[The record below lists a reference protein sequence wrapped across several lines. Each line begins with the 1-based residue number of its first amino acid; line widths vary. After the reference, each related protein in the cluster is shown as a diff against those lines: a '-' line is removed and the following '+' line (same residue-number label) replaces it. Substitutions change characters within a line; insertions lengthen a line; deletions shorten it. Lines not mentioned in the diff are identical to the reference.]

1 MAARTIFAIFI
12 ALVVIATTRAAELRV
27 GAATEVITPALGT
40 PMDGYFSPRR
50 SQGVDDDLHA
60 RALVIEQNGVKVALV
75 VCDLVN
81 MPKGTSDVARDLIGK
96 SPAGI
101 PADHVMLSATHTH
114 TGPVVLRGSVRDP
127 SEGDAATKV
136 KSYTESLPELICKAV
151 VKANEKLVPARASF
165 AMGHEAHV
173 SFNRRYMMKDGHV
186 GWNPGKLNPKIERPA
201 GPIDPDV
208 PVVYFETADDK
219 ATPIATYTG
228 FACHMDTI
236 GSERISADFA
246 APLCNVLAKFKGP
259 DMVTVFGTGAAG
271 DINHIDVSTSRPQEG
286 LAEARRIG
294 TILGGEI
301 IKTYARLEPL
311 ADGPLRVKSTKL
323 QLDLPEIKPGDVEW
337 ARDVILKPSKARM
350 AIDRVKAFKI
360 LDTAARKGK
369 PLDVE
374 VQVVTLG
381 NDLAWVS
388 MPGELFC
395 QLGLDIK
402 KSSPF
407 KNTVIVELANGA
419 VGYLPT
425 IQAFA
430 EGNYEPTNA
439 RTAPGSGERLV
450 KAALDLLFELHGK
463 HPTTRPST
471 AAAH

>member
-1 MAARTIFAIFI
+1 MKLITCVVAAAALLFA
-12 ALVVIATTRAAELRV
+12 LSSSAAELRV

-40 PMDGYFSPRR
+40 PMDGYFSPRM

-60 RALVIEQNGVKVALV
+60 KALVIEKGGVKVALV

-81 MPKGTSDVARDLIGK
+81 MPRSVSDVARDLIGK

-114 TGPVVLRGSVRDP
+114 TGPVVLRGSARDP
-127 SEGDAATKV
+127 SEGEAFTKT
-136 KSYTESLPELICKAV
+136 KAYTESLPELICKAV
-151 VKANEKLVPARASF
+151 VKANEKLAPAKASF

-173 SFNRRYMMKDGHV
+173 SFNRRYMMKDGRV
-186 GWNPGKLNPKIERPA
+186 GWNPGKLNPKIDRPA

-219 ATPIATYTG
+219 AAPIATYTG
-228 FACHMDTI
+228 FACHMDTV

-246 APLCNVLAKFKGP
+246 APLCATLAKFKGA
-259 DMVTVFGTGAAG
+259 DMVTIFGQGAAG
-271 DINHIDVSTSRPQEG
+271 DINHIDPSTDRKQEG
-286 LAEARRIG
+286 LGEARRIG
-294 TILGGEI
+294 TILAGEV

-311 ADGPLRVKSTKL
+311 PDGPLRVKTTKL
-323 QLDLPEIKPGDVEW
+323 KLDLPEIKPGDVEW

-350 AIDRVKAFKI
+350 TMDRVKAFKV
-360 LDTAARKGK
+360 LDTAARKGQ
-369 PLDVE
+369 PLEVD

-388 MPGELFC
+388 MPGELFVD
-395 QLGLDIK
+395 LGLEIK

-425 IQAFA
+425 SRAFA

-450 KAALDLLFELHGK
+450 RAALDLLFELHNAR
-463 HPTTRPST
+463 PTTAPT
-471 AAAH
+471 AAAAR